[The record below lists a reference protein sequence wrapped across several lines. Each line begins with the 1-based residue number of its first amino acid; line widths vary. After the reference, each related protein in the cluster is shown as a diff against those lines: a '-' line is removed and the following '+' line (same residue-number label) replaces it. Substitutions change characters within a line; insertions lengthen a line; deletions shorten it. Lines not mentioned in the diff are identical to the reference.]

1 MRGCILFQ
9 IYQMVEFLIIYISF
23 NKIVNSLRIKKL
35 SDCSGFVI
43 YYSEGRSSVAF
54 YSFLTKSYD

>member
-1 MRGCILFQ
+1 
-9 IYQMVEFLIIYISF
+9 MVEFLIIYISF